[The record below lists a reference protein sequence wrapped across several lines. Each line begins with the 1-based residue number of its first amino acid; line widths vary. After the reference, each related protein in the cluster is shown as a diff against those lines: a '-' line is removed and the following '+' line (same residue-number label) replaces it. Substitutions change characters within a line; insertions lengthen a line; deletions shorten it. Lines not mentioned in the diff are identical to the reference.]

1 MRLEVICGPN
11 RTDAGVIGSAGITKY
26 RPQRHRNCR
35 NGRIYLNF
43 MQIDFSVFQSLMA
56 EIRRIQGVVDVR
68 TVHFMPSEREQRAM
82 WALLESL
89 EDPILSLDLRGNIEL
104 ANSAALSCLPPPK
117 SAFVSAI
124 SRTISASSTLPAG
137 LRMKN
142 LRHTRKASILKA
154 ALTL

>member
-1 MRLEVICGPN
+1 MRLEVICQD
-11 RTDAGVIGSAGITKY
+11 RIGLTRELLDLLVLQNIDLKGIEIA
-26 RPQRHRNCR
+26 R

-89 EDPILSLDLRGNIEL
+89 EDPILSLDLR
-104 ANSAALSCLPPPK
+104 
-117 SAFVSAI
+117 
-124 SRTISASSTLPAG
+124 RQY
-137 LRMKN
+137 
-142 LRHTRKASILKA
+142 
-154 ALTL
+154 